1 VAILLAALSSLVY
14 GTADFT
20 GGFASRRNDGMVVT
34 VVSQTCGLV
43 ALAVALALWPHVTV
57 SAGDMWWGALG
68 GAGGGIGLMFFYPAL
83 AVGPMSV
90 VAPTTAVCS
99 AVLPLVVGLVS
110 GDRPGVAGLVGI
122 FAALPAI
129 VLVARESGSHG
140 RATRSTVLSAMAA
153 GVGFGIFFIALG
165 ETSRAAGLWPLVGAR
180 IASISIVGVTCLV
193 TRRRF
198 RVAQGTL
205 WLVAVA
211 GVLDVSANGL
221 YEVAAT
227 RGLLSVV
234 AVLGS
239 LYPVATVIL
248 AMALLRERL
257 TRVQTV
263 GVALAATAV
272 ALIALGS

>member
-43 ALAVALALWPHVTV
+43 VLIVALVLWPHVTV
-57 SAGDMWWGALG
+57 SASDIWWGALA
-68 GAGGGIGLMFFYPAL
+68 GAGGGVGLMFFYPAL
-83 AVGPMSV
+83 AIGPMSV

-99 AVLPLVVGLVS
+99 AVLPVVVGLAS
-110 GDRPGVAGLVGI
+110 GDRPGVAGLIGI
-122 FAALPAI
+122 GAALPAI

-140 RATRSTVLSAMAA
+140 RATRSTVLSSVAA
-153 GVGFGIFFIALG
+153 GLGFGVFFIGIG

-180 IASISIVGVTCLV
+180 VASISIVAVTCLV
-193 TRRRF
+193 TGRRF
-198 RVAQGTL
+198 RVASGTL

-211 GVLDVSANGL
+211 GALDLSANAL
-221 YEVAAT
+221 YELAAT

-257 TRVQTV
+257 TRAQAV
-263 GVALAATAV
+263 GIVLAASAV
-272 ALIALGS
+272 ALIAVGS